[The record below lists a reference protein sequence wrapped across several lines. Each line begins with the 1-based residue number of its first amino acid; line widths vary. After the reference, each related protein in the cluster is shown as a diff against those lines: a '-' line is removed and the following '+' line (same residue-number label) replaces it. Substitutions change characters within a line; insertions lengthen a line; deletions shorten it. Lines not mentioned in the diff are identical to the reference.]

1 MEDESEQVIIDLINN
16 SADPSAALDIA
27 FKLALSLL
35 KSLGES
41 PRTEPS
47 SLPA

>member
-1 MEDESEQVIIDLINN
+1 MDETERTIIDLIFK
-16 SADPSAALDIA
+16 STDPETALDIA

-35 KSLGES
+35 KSLEAS
-41 PRTEPS
+41 QYTVTS